1 MSDAGWI
8 RVQRRVHPRDP
19 RQEFYGDG
27 PLQLVWTNIIAWAN
41 WTDAD
46 KPLPRQGVIV
56 RRGQVATSV
65 RELAEATGLTRHVVE
80 GRLRKLVEAG
90 RIVLEA
96 PARHS
101 HENRQDFRKGN
112 RQDGTFITVLK
123 YDEYQ
128 SPDSDDRQDDQQDTR
143 TRTGKTSGTS
153 EQVNKGNKLTKTNPP
168 IPPPAS
174 PSEGAGDRDRRVRLM
189 AGRIVSAVSA
199 DAFASLIDEDR
210 RTLLR
215 HYRTSERA
223 QAAVQRLLRAKNV
236 DSPEAWARS
245 QLVEILMHVIDR
257 PERDVHEP
265 AASDPSRVPY
275 MTSAGDR
282 CCSGCVGATRALLKP
297 DGSGAWDVWCTSC
310 GVSGEGA
317 DIDAAVKSFHERMEV
332 RHVEASP

>member
-1 MSDAGWI
+1 MMDVGDWVS
-8 RVQRRVHPRDP
+8 VQRRLFDEES
-19 RQEFYGDG
+19 EFYGDG
-27 PLQLVWTNIIAWAN
+27 LLLALWITLIGRANWRDGTKRLAGQRKIVKRGQLVTSYEKLAAALGISTKAVRTRIAYLEKGHAISCEKGTHGTLITILN
-41 WTDAD
+41 YDQYQTR
-46 KPLPRQGVIV
+46 PRE
-56 RRGQVATSV
+56 RGTPNEPEGARHGHAEGTPGATS
-65 RELAEATGLTRHVVE
+65 
-80 GRLRKLVEAG
+80 
-90 RIVLEA
+90 
-96 PARHS
+96 
-101 HENRQDFRKGN
+101 
-112 RQDGTFITVLK
+112 
-123 YDEYQ
+123 
-128 SPDSDDRQDDQQDTR
+128 R
-143 TRTGKTSGTS
+143 TR
-153 EQVNKGNKLTKTNPP
+153 EPGNKETNNPP
-168 IPPPAS
+168 NPP
-174 PSEGAGDRDRRVRLM
+174 AGDRDRRVRLM